1 MANSEEYQ
9 KAIERLQDAIVER
22 LRNMRR
28 KPSVGILSRVFKK
41 LRSLFKRH

>member
-9 KAIERLQDAIVER
+9 KAIERLQGAIVER

-28 KPSVGILSRVFKK
+28 KPSVGILSRVLKK
-41 LRSLFKRH
+41 LRSLFKWH